1 MATTVDGTPYVQG
14 SDTIT
19 SYPTT
24 SLALAQRVDSVGSTA
39 SNAAAQVING
49 FFLIG
54 A

>member
-14 SDTIT
+14 SDNIT

-24 SLALAQRVDSVGSTA
+24 SLALANRVDSIGTTA
-39 SNAAAQVING
+39 SNASAQVINA

>member
-1 MATTVDGTPYVQG
+1 MATTALGTPYVTG
-14 SDTIT
+14 ADTIT

-24 SLALAQRVDSVGSTA
+24 SLALANRVDAVDTTA
-39 SNAAAQVING
+39 QAAAEQVINA

>member
-1 MATTVDGTPYVQG
+1 MATTAQGTPYVTG

-24 SLALAQRVDSVGSTA
+24 SLALANRVDAVEDTA
-39 SNAAAQVING
+39 LAAADQVVNA

>member
-1 MATTVDGTPYVQG
+1 MATTVDGTPYVTG
-14 SDTIT
+14 AENIT
-19 SYPTT
+19 AYPTT

-39 SNAAAQVING
+39 SNAASQVING

>member
-1 MATTVDGTPYVQG
+1 MATTALGTPYVTG
-14 SDTIT
+14 SDNIT

-24 SLALAQRVDSVGSTA
+24 SLALATRIDAIAQS
-39 SNAAAQVING
+39 QVIDP

>member
-1 MATTVDGTPYVQG
+1 MATTADGTPYVTG
-14 SDTIT
+14 SDNIT

-24 SLALAQRVDSVGSTA
+24 SLALAQRVDSVGTTA
-39 SNAAAQVING
+39 SNASSQVINA

>member
-1 MATTVDGTPYVQG
+1 MATTAAGTPYVTG

-24 SLALAQRVDSVGSTA
+24 SLALANRVDAVENTA
-39 SNAAAQVING
+39 LLASEQVINA

>member
-1 MATTVDGTPYVQG
+1 MATTAAGTPYVVS

-24 SLALAQRVDSVGSTA
+24 SLALANRVDTVE
-39 SNAAAQVING
+39 NNVVNP

>member
-1 MATTVDGTPYVQG
+1 MATTAQGTPYVAG

-24 SLALAQRVDSVGSTA
+24 SLALANRVDDVEDLALAA
-39 SNAAAQVING
+39 SEQVINA

>member
-1 MATTVDGTPYVQG
+1 MPTTGDGTPYVAG

-24 SLALAQRVDSVGSTA
+24 SLALANRVDSIGTTA
-39 SNAAAQVING
+39 SNASAQVINA